1 MKYYEELQKAM
12 SLLAEHPKTVFI
24 GQAVEYEGTGL
35 FDSMKHLP
43 AEKKIELP
51 VAEYLQSGMAN
62 GMAIEGMIPISTFPR
77 WNFLLM
83 GTDQIVN
90 HLDKFITMSSGKCN
104 PKVIIRVAV
113 GSEHP
118 VDPQCQH
125 KGNFTNAFRN
135 LLKNISIY
143 ELHEPWEIVPQYQ
156 KAFNKADLDYRSGTG
171 IYAPIAYE
179 QNNSRKQQ
187 FENDGRN
194 LWMLNTLK
202 VNKKIHYPNVITAY
216 PRKVIGIL

>member
-1 MKYYEELQKAM
+1 MKYSEELKKAM
-12 SLLAEHPKTVFI
+12 SMLADHPKTYFI

-35 FDSMKHLP
+35 YDSLSHIPQSKRL
-43 AEKKIELP
+43 ELP
-51 VAEYLQSGMAN
+51 VAEYFQSGLAN

-90 HLDKFITMSSGKCN
+90 HLDKFHNMSNGKLQ

-125 KGNFTNAFRN
+125 KGNFSEAFRN
-135 LLKNISIY
+135 MTTNTEVI
-143 ELHEPWEIVPQYQ
+143 ELNESEDILPAYI
-156 KAFNKADLDYRSGTG
+156 KALNREDRVNTILVEFADYCKT
-171 IYAPIAYE
+171 
-179 QNNSRKQQ
+179 K
-187 FENDGRN
+187 
-194 LWMLNTLK
+194 
-202 VNKKIHYPNVITAY
+202 
-216 PRKVIGIL
+216 

>member
-1 MKYYEELQKAM
+1 MKYTEEIVKAM
-12 SLLAEHPKTVFI
+12 SMLADNPKTLFI

-35 FDSMKHLP
+35 YDSLSHIPQIKRL
-43 AEKKIELP
+43 ELP
-51 VAEYLQSGMAN
+51 VAEYFQSGLAN

-90 HLDKFITMSSGKCN
+90 HLDKFNNISNGKLQ

-125 KGNFTNAFRN
+125 KGNFSEAFRN
-135 LLKNISIY
+135 MTTNTEIIELKEPEDILPAYTKALNRKDNINTILV
-143 ELHEPWEIVPQYQ
+143 E
-156 KAFNKADLDYRSGTG
+156 FADYCKT
-171 IYAPIAYE
+171 
-179 QNNSRKQQ
+179 K
-187 FENDGRN
+187 
-194 LWMLNTLK
+194 
-202 VNKKIHYPNVITAY
+202 
-216 PRKVIGIL
+216 